1 MELSR
6 DSILKAVSEYPD
18 RYDNKMLARLLQV
31 KGPDRR
37 LLRQLLSDMVENGLL
52 IKSKNKT
59 FKKTDD
65 LPGVMVIKIL
75 DIDEHGDMIGTP
87 EIWKKQTPA
96 PQIIVKEGLS
106 SVKKSARNKATVG
119 VGSRALCQI
128 KQIDGLIVGQVIKRL
143 GSGPSKQ
150 LGILQQ
156 NGRGW

>member
-18 RYDNKMLARLLQV
+18 RYDNKTLARFLQV

-52 IKSKNKT
+52 DKSKNKT

-75 DIDEHGDMIGTP
+75 DIDEHGDMIGKP

-96 PQIIVKEGLS
+96 PQIIVKES
-106 SVKKSARNKATVG
+106 SSNVRKSSRNRVHSRCWFTRTLPDKKNRRFNNRPSHKAI
-119 VGSRALCQI
+119 R
-128 KQIDGLIVGQVIKRL
+128 
-143 GSGPSKQ
+143 
-150 LGILQQ
+150 
-156 NGRGW
+156 